1 MNRPLRLAGI
11 TLIAT
16 SLGFVAVFDYLAR
29 HFGYPDVLDGSADRV
44 LPALVAAGA
53 TMRAVWALYAALPGG
68 VALAAILAFPL
79 FRRAGEGVARLGLVA
94 AILAAVAMTAGL
106 MRWPT
111 INYVLARAFVTASAD
126 QRVVLSA
133 LFDAGNLYLGTLTG
147 EFIGELG
154 LSLWFVTLGV
164 AVARGVGIARWVGYL
179 GAFTGIS
186 MSVGAFRNVSSLV
199 TPIAEVNN
207 ALLPLCLIVLGV
219 ALVSQRAGTSACARA
234 TRRAANEP
242 RSTVHS

>member
-1 MNRPLRLAGI
+1 MNHPLRVAGM

-29 HFGYPDVLDGSADRV
+29 HFGYPDVLDGSAERV

-79 FRRAGEGVARLGLVA
+79 FRRSGEGMARLGLVA
-94 AILAAVAMTAGL
+94 AIVAALAMTAGL

-111 INYVLARAFVTASAD
+111 INYVLGRAFVTASAD

-133 LFDAGNLYLGTLTG
+133 LFDAGNLYLGTVTG
-147 EFIGELG
+147 EFIGELA
-154 LSLWFVTLGV
+154 LSLWFLTLGI
-164 AVARGVGIARWVGYL
+164 AIARGVGIVRWVGYL
-179 GAFTGIS
+179 GAFTAVS

-199 TPIAEVNN
+199 APIAEVNN
-207 ALLPLCLIVLGV
+207 ALLPLWLIVLGV
-219 ALVSQRAGTSACARA
+219 ALLSQTAAASARA
-234 TRRAANEP
+234 RSMRTATNEP
-242 RSTVHS
+242 